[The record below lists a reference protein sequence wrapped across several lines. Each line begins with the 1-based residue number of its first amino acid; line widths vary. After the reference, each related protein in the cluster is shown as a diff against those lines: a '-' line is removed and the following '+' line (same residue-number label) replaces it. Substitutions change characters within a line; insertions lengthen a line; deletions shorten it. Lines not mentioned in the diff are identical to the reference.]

1 MKNIY
6 KKYLLVEYPFRVAII
21 FFIQLSINNVFGI
34 TDTIPPSTPQNVK
47 AFGYERHIDLV
58 WWDNEEPDLA
68 GYKVYRKLNNQFY
81 YWTTV
86 PKEKSYLMLSNLGMN
101 YTLTLK
107 VSAVDLSG
115 NESPLS
121 DSVVATTH
129 MMTDEEFL
137 DMTQRATF
145 RYFWDYAHPVSG
157 LARERLGSGETV
169 TTGGSGFGIMALI
182 VGAEREFKS
191 RDLVKKRMLKI
202 LNFLTNQTQRFHG
215 AFPHWLNGTTGQVI
229 PFSQYDDGGDL
240 VETAF
245 LIQGLLAAR
254 QYFDGQDS
262 IETQIRN
269 LITQIWE
276 SVEWSWYRRYQASYT
291 LYWHWSPNY
300 GWQMNMPI
308 VGPNETMITY
318 LLAIASPTYSIP
330 AFCYRYGYA
339 SSNNYVN
346 GRTFYGY
353 KIYVGWDYGGPLFF
367 AHYSFLGFDPRN
379 KKDMFCN
386 YFINNRNITLI
397 HKAYCTANPGG
408 WTGYNENCWGLTAS
422 DDPSGYRVHEPTN
435 DNGTIS
441 PTAALSSMPYT
452 PNESIEV
459 MKHLYRN
466 YYSGLWGEYGFK
478 DAFNPTQNWFANSY
492 LAIDQGPIIVM
503 IENYRSGLLW
513 NKFMLNPEIQPMLN
527 AIGFVPD
534 TTTHVDSD
542 EYALDDFV
550 LYQNYPNPFNNTT
563 RIVYQIPS
571 QKNSD
576 EIYKVVLSVY
586 DALGNEIEKLFIGE
600 NTSGIYE
607 IEYNAKNLSSGIYFY
622 KLSLTSIS
630 NNSGIRNFN
639 KIRKLI
645 LIK

>member
-1 MKNIY
+1 MKHI
-6 KKYLLVEYPFRVAII
+6 EAII
-21 FFIQLSINNVFGI
+21 LISDSLFNRMIILFLIIFPIKLSAQ
-34 TDTIPPSTPQNVK
+34 TDTIPPSVPQNVK
-47 AFGYERHIDLV
+47 AYGYERHIDLA

-68 GYKVYRKLNNQFY
+68 GYKVYRKINNQWY

-86 PKEKSYLMLSNLGMN
+86 PKDKSYLMLSNLGMN

-107 VSAVDLSG
+107 VSAVDLTG
-115 NESPLS
+115 NESSLS

-129 MMTDEEFL
+129 IMSDDEFL

-169 TTGGSGFGIMALI
+169 TIGGSGFGIMALL
-182 VGAEREFKS
+182 VGAERGFKS

-202 LNFLTNQTQRFHG
+202 VNFLANQAQKFHG
-215 AFPHWLNGTTGQVI
+215 AFPHWMNGSTGQVI

-262 IETQIRN
+262 TEIQIRN
-269 LITQIWE
+269 LITQIWQQ
-276 SVEWSWYRRYQASYT
+276 VEWNWYRRYSASNI

-300 GWQMNMPI
+300 GWQMNLQI
-308 VGPNETMITY
+308 LGPNECMIVY
-318 LLAIASPTYSIP
+318 MLAIASPTYPMP
-330 AFCYRYGYA
+330 ASSFRYGWA
-339 SSNNYVN
+339 SQPYYVN

-353 KIYVGWDYGGPLFF
+353 KIFVGWDYGGPLFF
-367 AHYSFLGFDPRN
+367 SHYSFLGFDPRN

-386 YFINNRNITLI
+386 YFVNNRNITLI

-422 DDPSGYRVHEPTN
+422 DDPTGYRVHEPTN

-459 MKHLYRN
+459 LKHFYRN
-466 YYSGLWGEYGFK
+466 YYAGLWGEYGFK

-492 LAIDQGPIIVM
+492 LAIDQGPIIAM

-513 NKFMLNPEIQPMLN
+513 NKFMANPEIQPMLD
-527 AIGFVPD
+527 AIGFTPD
-534 TTTHVDSD
+534 STTSVGD
-542 EYALDDFV
+542 ETNVINEFE
-550 LYQNYPNPFNNTT
+550 LYQNYPNPFNPTT
-563 RIVYQIPS
+563 KISWQSAVSGWQTL
-571 QKNSD
+571 K
-576 EIYKVVLSVY
+576 VY
-586 DALGNEIEKLFIGE
+586 DVLGREVATLVDEYREAGK
-600 NTSGIYE
+600 YE
-607 IEYNAKNLSSGIYFY
+607 IEFNSVETRRGVSLPSSIYFY
-622 KLSLTSIS
+622 QLRSA
-630 NNSGIRNFN
+630 NFTET
-639 KIRKLI
+639 KKMI
-645 LIK
+645 LMK

>member
-1 MKNIY
+1 MLNNLKGNS
-6 KKYLLVEYPFRVAII
+6 LSLVILIVLVLFQIVD
-21 FFIQLSINNVFGI
+21 VHGI
-34 TDTIPPSTPQNVK
+34 TDTLPPATPQNVK
-47 AFGYERHIDLV
+47 AYGYERHIDLV

-68 GYKVYRKLNNQFY
+68 GYKIYRKTNNQFY

-101 YTLTLK
+101 YTLTMK

-129 MMTDEEFL
+129 IMSDEEFL

-169 TTGGSGFGIMALI
+169 TIGGSGFGIMALI

-202 LNFLTNQTQRFHG
+202 LNFLSNQAQRFHG
-215 AFPHWLNGTTGQVI
+215 AYSHWLNGTTGQVI
-229 PFSQYDDGGDL
+229 PFSQYDNGGDL

-245 LIQGLLAAR
+245 LIQGLLTAR
-254 QYFDGQDS
+254 QYFNGQDS
-262 IETQIRN
+262 IETEIRN

-276 SVEWSWYRRYQASYT
+276 TVEWSWYRRYQASYT

-318 LLAIASPTYSIP
+318 LLAIASPSYSIP
-330 AFCYRYGYA
+330 AYCYRYGYA

-346 GRTFYGY
+346 GNTFYGY
-353 KIYVGWDYGGPLFF
+353 KIFVGWDYGGPLFF
-367 AHYSFLGFDPRN
+367 THYSFLGFDPRN

-397 HKAYCTANPGG
+397 HRAYCTANPQG
-408 WTGYNENCWGLTAS
+408 WSGYNENCWGLTAS

-452 PNESIEV
+452 PQESIEV
-459 MKHLYRN
+459 IKHLYRN
-466 YYSGLWGEYGFK
+466 YYTGLWGEYGFK

-492 LAIDQGPIIVM
+492 LAIDQGPIITM
-503 IENYRSGLLW
+503 IENYRTGLLW
-513 NKFMLNPEIQPMLN
+513 NNFMANPEIQPTLN

-534 TTTHVDSD
+534 TVSAVSD
-542 EYALDDFV
+542 ENATPDHFEV
-550 LYQNYPNPFNNTT
+550 LGNYPNPFNPSTNLIFNLSKREKISI
-563 RIVYQIPS
+563 RIYNILSEEIFHFADREYEAGRHEVTWEGKDQSGIKVSSGVYFYSIS
-571 QKNSD
+571 TVD
-576 EIYKVVLSVY
+576 EIKTGKMIL
-586 DALGNEIEKLFIGE
+586 
-600 NTSGIYE
+600 
-607 IEYNAKNLSSGIYFY
+607 AK
-622 KLSLTSIS
+622 
-630 NNSGIRNFN
+630 
-639 KIRKLI
+639 
-645 LIK
+645 

>member
-1 MKNIY
+1 MK
-6 KKYLLVEYPFRVAII
+6 KSLMKYDYHFSITVLITILITLL
-21 FFIQLSINNVFGI
+21 SKNVFGV
-34 TDTIPPSTPQNVK
+34 TDTIPPATPQNVK
-47 AFGYERHIDLV
+47 AIGYERHIDLV

-68 GYKVYRKLNNQFY
+68 GYKVYRKLNSQFY
-81 YWTTV
+81 YWTTI

-101 YTLTLK
+101 YTLTMK

-129 MMTDEEFL
+129 TITDEEFL

-169 TTGGSGFGIMALI
+169 TIGGTGFGVMALL

-191 RDLVKKRMLKI
+191 RELVKKRMLKI
-202 LNFLTNQTQRFHG
+202 LNFLANQAQRFHG

-262 IETQIRN
+262 IESQIRN

-276 SVEWSWYRRYQASYT
+276 SVEWSWYRRYQTSFT

-318 LLAIASPTYSIP
+318 LLAIASPTFSIP

-339 SSNNYVN
+339 SSSNYVN

-367 AHYSFLGFDPRN
+367 THYSFLGFDPRN

-397 HKAYCTANPGG
+397 HKAFCTANPGG

-459 MKHLYRN
+459 IKHLYRN

-503 IENYRSGLLW
+503 IENYRSNLLW
-513 NKFMLNPEIQPMLN
+513 NKFMSNPEIQPMLN
-527 AIGFVPD
+527 AIGFLPD
-534 TTTHVDSD
+534 TSTYVESEDYD
-542 EYALDDFV
+542 LDDFA

-563 RIVYQIPS
+563 SIVYQIPS
-571 QKNSD
+571 QKYSD
-576 EIYKVVLSVY
+576 ETYSVVLTIY
-586 DALGNEIEKLFIGE
+586 DALGNEIEKLIIGE
-600 NTSGIYE
+600 QNSGIYE

-622 KLSLTSIS
+622 KLTAASLSS
-630 NNSGIRNFN
+630 NSELRNFI

-645 LIK
+645 FIK

>member
-1 MKNIY
+1 MKHIETIILISDSSFNRMII
-6 KKYLLVEYPFRVAII
+6 LFLII
-21 FFIQLSINNVFGI
+21 FPIKLSAQ
-34 TDTIPPSTPQNVK
+34 TDTIPPSVPQNVK
-47 AFGYERHIDLV
+47 AYGYERHIDFV

-68 GYKVYRKLNNQFY
+68 GYKVYRKINNQWY

-107 VSAVDLSG
+107 VSAVDLTG
-115 NESPLS
+115 NESSLS

-129 MMTDEEFL
+129 IMSDDEFL

-169 TTGGSGFGIMALI
+169 TIGGSGFGIMALL
-182 VGAEREFKS
+182 VGAERGFKS

-202 LNFLTNQTQRFHG
+202 VNFLANQAQKFHG
-215 AFPHWLNGTTGQVI
+215 AFPHWMNGSTGQVI

-262 IETQIRN
+262 TEIQIRN
-269 LITQIWE
+269 LITQIWQQ
-276 SVEWSWYRRYQASYT
+276 VEWNWYRRYSASNI

-300 GWQMNMPI
+300 GWQMNLQI
-308 VGPNETMITY
+308 LGPNECMIVY
-318 LLAIASPTYSIP
+318 MLAIASPTYPMP
-330 AFCYRYGYA
+330 ASSFRYGWA
-339 SSNNYVN
+339 SQPYYVN

-353 KIYVGWDYGGPLFF
+353 KIFVGWDYGGPLFF
-367 AHYSFLGFDPRN
+367 SHYSFLGFDPRN

-386 YFINNRNITLI
+386 YFVNNRNITLI

-459 MKHLYRN
+459 LKHFYRN
-466 YYSGLWGEYGFK
+466 YYTGLWGEYGFK

-492 LAIDQGPIIVM
+492 LAIDQGPIIAM

-513 NKFMLNPEIQPMLN
+513 NKFMANPEIQPMLD
-527 AIGFVPD
+527 AIGFTPD
-534 TTTHVDSD
+534 STTSVGD
-542 EYALDDFV
+542 ETNVINEFE
-550 LYQNYPNPFNNTT
+550 LYQNYPNPFNPTT
-563 RIVYQIPS
+563 KISWQSAVSGWQTL
-571 QKNSD
+571 K
-576 EIYKVVLSVY
+576 VY
-586 DALGNEIEKLFIGE
+586 DVLGREVATLVDEYREAGK
-600 NTSGIYE
+600 YE
-607 IEYNAKNLSSGIYFY
+607 IEFNSIETRRGVSLPSSIYFY
-622 KLSLTSIS
+622 QLRSA
-630 NNSGIRNFN
+630 NFTET
-639 KIRKLI
+639 KKMI
-645 LIK
+645 LMK

>member
-1 MKNIY
+1 MKHIETIILISDSSFNRMII
-6 KKYLLVEYPFRVAII
+6 LFLII
-21 FFIQLSINNVFGI
+21 FPIKLSAQ
-34 TDTIPPSTPQNVK
+34 TDTIPPSVPQNVK
-47 AFGYERHIDLV
+47 AYGYERHIDFV

-68 GYKVYRKLNNQFY
+68 GYKVYRKINNQWY

-107 VSAVDLSG
+107 VSAVDLTG
-115 NESPLS
+115 NESSLS

-129 MMTDEEFL
+129 IMSDDEFL

-169 TTGGSGFGIMALI
+169 TIGGSGFGIMALL
-182 VGAEREFKS
+182 VGAERGFKS

-202 LNFLTNQTQRFHG
+202 VNFLANQAQKFHG
-215 AFPHWLNGTTGQVI
+215 AFPHWMNGSTGQVI

-262 IETQIRN
+262 TEIQIRN
-269 LITQIWE
+269 LITQIWQQ
-276 SVEWSWYRRYQASYT
+276 VEWNWYRRYSASNI

-300 GWQMNMPI
+300 GWQMNLQI
-308 VGPNETMITY
+308 LGPNECMIVY
-318 LLAIASPTYSIP
+318 MLAIASPTYPMP
-330 AFCYRYGYA
+330 ASSFRYGWA
-339 SSNNYVN
+339 SQPYYVN

-353 KIYVGWDYGGPLFF
+353 KIFVGWDYGGPLFF
-367 AHYSFLGFDPRN
+367 SHYSFLGFDPRN

-386 YFINNRNITLI
+386 YFVNNRNITLI

-459 MKHLYRN
+459 LKHFYRN
-466 YYSGLWGEYGFK
+466 YYTGLWGEYGFK

-492 LAIDQGPIIVM
+492 LAIDQGPIIAM

-513 NKFMLNPEIQPMLN
+513 NKFMANPEIQPMLD
-527 AIGFVPD
+527 AIGFTPD
-534 TTTHVDSD
+534 STTSVRD
-542 EYALDDFV
+542 ETNVINEFE
-550 LYQNYPNPFNNTT
+550 LYQNYPNPFNPTT
-563 RIVYQIPS
+563 KISWQSAVSGWQTL
-571 QKNSD
+571 K
-576 EIYKVVLSVY
+576 VY
-586 DALGNEIEKLFIGE
+586 DVLGREVATLVDEYREAGK
-600 NTSGIYE
+600 YE
-607 IEYNAKNLSSGIYFY
+607 IEFNSIETRRGVSLPSSIYFY
-622 KLSLTSIS
+622 QLRSA
-630 NNSGIRNFN
+630 NFTET
-639 KIRKLI
+639 KKMI
-645 LIK
+645 LMK

>member
-1 MKNIY
+1 M
-6 KKYLLVEYPFRVAII
+6 
-21 FFIQLSINNVFGI
+21 INNLSYSQSDTTAPI
-34 TDTIPPSTPQNVK
+34 TPRNVQ
-47 AFGYERHIDLV
+47 AFGYERHIDFV

-68 GYKVYRKLNNQFY
+68 GYKIYRKINNQWY

-107 VSAVDLSG
+107 VSAIDLSG
-115 NESPLS
+115 NESALS

-129 MMTDEEFL
+129 IMSDEEFL

-169 TTGGSGFGIMALI
+169 TIGGSGFGVMALL
-182 VGAEREFKS
+182 VGAERGFKS
-191 RDLVKKRMLKI
+191 RDLVAKRILKI
-202 LNFLTNQTQRFHG
+202 LNFLVNQADRFHG
-215 AFPHWLNGTTGQVI
+215 AFPHWMNGSTGQVI

-262 IETQIRN
+262 AETQIRN
-269 LITQIWE
+269 LITQIWQQ
-276 SVEWSWYRRYQASYT
+276 VEWNWYRRYSASNI

-300 GWQMNMPI
+300 GWQMNHQI
-308 VGPNETMITY
+308 LGPNECMIVY
-318 LLAIASPTYSIP
+318 LLAIASPTYPMPVSS
-330 AFCYRYGYA
+330 FRYGWA
-339 SSNNYVN
+339 SQPYYVN

-367 AHYSFLGFDPRN
+367 SHYSFLGFDPRN

-386 YFINNRNITLI
+386 YFVNNRNITLI
-397 HKAYCTANPGG
+397 HKAYCTANPNG

-422 DDPSGYRVHEPTN
+422 DDPTGYRVHEPTN

-459 MKHLYRN
+459 LKHFYRN
-466 YYSGLWGEYGFK
+466 YYTGLWGEYGFK

-503 IENYRSGLLW
+503 IENHRSGLLW
-513 NKFMLNPEIQPMLN
+513 NKFMANPEIQPMLD

-534 TTTHVDSD
+534 STTSIED
-542 EYALDDFV
+542 ENIDLTDFE
-550 LYQNYPNPFNNTT
+550 LYQNYPNPFNPTT
-563 RIVYQIPS
+563 KISWQLPVSSWQTLKIYDVLGREVATLV
-571 QKNSD
+571 D
-576 EIYKVVLSVY
+576 EYKE
-586 DALGNEIEKLFIGE
+586 AGR
-600 NTSGIYE
+600 YE
-607 IEYNAKNLSSGIYFY
+607 IEFNSVETSRGVSLPSSIYFY
-622 KLSLTSIS
+622 QLR
-630 NNSGIRNFN
+630 SGNFTET
-639 KIRKLI
+639 KKMI
-645 LIK
+645 LMK

>member
-1 MKNIY
+1 MKHIETIILISDSLFNRMII
-6 KKYLLVEYPFRVAII
+6 LFLII
-21 FFIQLSINNVFGI
+21 FPIKLSAQ
-34 TDTIPPSTPQNVK
+34 TDTIPPSVPQNVK
-47 AFGYERHIDLV
+47 AYGYERHIDFV

-68 GYKVYRKLNNQFY
+68 GYKVYRKINNQWY

-107 VSAVDLSG
+107 VSAVDLTG
-115 NESPLS
+115 NESSLS

-129 MMTDEEFL
+129 IMSDEEFL

-157 LARERLGSGETV
+157 LARERSGSGETV
-169 TTGGSGFGIMALI
+169 TTGGSGFGIMALL
-182 VGAEREFKS
+182 VGAERGFKS

-202 LNFLTNQTQRFHG
+202 VNFLANQAQKFHG
-215 AFPHWLNGTTGQVI
+215 AFPHWMNGSTGQVI

-262 IETQIRN
+262 TEIQIRN
-269 LITQIWE
+269 LITQIWQQ
-276 SVEWSWYRRYQASYT
+276 VEWSWYRRYSASNI

-300 GWQMNMPI
+300 GWQMNLQI
-308 VGPNETMITY
+308 LGPNECMIVY
-318 LLAIASPTYSIP
+318 MLAIASPTYPMP
-330 AFCYRYGYA
+330 ASSFRYGWA
-339 SSNNYVN
+339 SQPYYVN

-353 KIYVGWDYGGPLFF
+353 KIFVGWDYGGPLFF
-367 AHYSFLGFDPRN
+367 SHYSFLGFDPRN

-386 YFINNRNITLI
+386 YFVNNRNITLI

-422 DDPSGYRVHEPTN
+422 DDPTGYRVHEPTN

-459 MKHLYRN
+459 LKHFYRN
-466 YYSGLWGEYGFK
+466 YYTGLWGEYGFK

-492 LAIDQGPIIVM
+492 LAIDQGPIIAM

-513 NKFMLNPEIQPMLN
+513 NKFMANPEIQPMLD
-527 AIGFVPD
+527 AIGFTPD
-534 TTTHVDSD
+534 STTSAGD
-542 EYALDDFV
+542 ETNVINEFE
-550 LYQNYPNPFNNTT
+550 LYQNYPNPFNPTT
-563 RIVYQIPS
+563 KISWQSAVSGWQTL
-571 QKNSD
+571 K
-576 EIYKVVLSVY
+576 VY
-586 DALGNEIEKLFIGE
+586 DVLGREVATLVDEYREAGK
-600 NTSGIYE
+600 YE
-607 IEYNAKNLSSGIYFY
+607 IEFNSIETRRGVSLPSSIYFY
-622 KLSLTSIS
+622 QLRSA
-630 NNSGIRNFN
+630 NFTET
-639 KIRKLI
+639 KKMI
-645 LIK
+645 LMK

>member
-1 MKNIY
+1 MKHI
-6 KKYLLVEYPFRVAII
+6 EAII
-21 FFIQLSINNVFGI
+21 LISDSLFNRMIILFLIIFPIKLSAQ
-34 TDTIPPSTPQNVK
+34 TDTIPPSVPQNVK
-47 AFGYERHIDLV
+47 AYGYERHIDLA

-68 GYKVYRKLNNQFY
+68 GYKVYRKINNQWY

-86 PKEKSYLMLSNLGMN
+86 PKDKSYLMLSNLGMN

-107 VSAVDLSG
+107 VSAVDLTG
-115 NESPLS
+115 NESSLS

-129 MMTDEEFL
+129 IMSDDEFL

-169 TTGGSGFGIMALI
+169 TIGGSGFGIMALL
-182 VGAEREFKS
+182 VGAERGFKS

-202 LNFLTNQTQRFHG
+202 VNFLANQAQKFHG
-215 AFPHWLNGTTGQVI
+215 AFPHWMNGSTGQVI

-262 IETQIRN
+262 TEIQIRN
-269 LITQIWE
+269 LITQIWQQ
-276 SVEWSWYRRYQASYT
+276 VEWNWYRRYSASNI

-300 GWQMNMPI
+300 GWQMNLQI
-308 VGPNETMITY
+308 LGPNECMIVY
-318 LLAIASPTYSIP
+318 MLAIASPTYPMP
-330 AFCYRYGYA
+330 ASSFRYGWA
-339 SSNNYVN
+339 SQPYYVN

-353 KIYVGWDYGGPLFF
+353 KIFVGWDYGGPLFF
-367 AHYSFLGFDPRN
+367 SHYSFLGFDPRN

-386 YFINNRNITLI
+386 YFVNNRNITLI

-422 DDPSGYRVHEPTN
+422 DDPTSYRVHEPTN

-459 MKHLYRN
+459 LKHFYRN
-466 YYSGLWGEYGFK
+466 YYTGLWGEYGFK

-492 LAIDQGPIIVM
+492 LAIDQGPIIAM

-513 NKFMLNPEIQPMLN
+513 NKFMANPEIQPTLD
-527 AIGFVPD
+527 AIGFTPD
-534 TTTHVDSD
+534 STTSVGD
-542 EYALDDFV
+542 ETNVINEFE
-550 LYQNYPNPFNNTT
+550 LYQNYPNPFNPTT
-563 RIVYQIPS
+563 KISWQSAVSGWQTL
-571 QKNSD
+571 K
-576 EIYKVVLSVY
+576 VY
-586 DALGNEIEKLFIGE
+586 DVLGREVATLLDEYKEAGK
-600 NTSGIYE
+600 YE
-607 IEYNAKNLSSGIYFY
+607 IEFNSVETRRGVSLPSSIYFY
-622 KLSLTSIS
+622 QLRSA
-630 NNSGIRNFN
+630 NFTET
-639 KIRKLI
+639 KKMI
-645 LIK
+645 LMK